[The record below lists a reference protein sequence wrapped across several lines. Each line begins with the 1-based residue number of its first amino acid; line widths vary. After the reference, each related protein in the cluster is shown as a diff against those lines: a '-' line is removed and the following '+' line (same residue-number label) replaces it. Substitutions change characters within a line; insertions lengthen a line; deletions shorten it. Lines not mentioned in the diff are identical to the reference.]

1 MLKTEEVRMQPEPKP
16 DRLNMLVW
24 LILAIA
30 GAALSLIAWYR
41 YFQ

>member
-1 MLKTEEVRMQPEPKP
+1 MQPQPKP
-16 DRLNMLVW
+16 DRLNMRVW
-24 LILAIA
+24 LILVIV